1 MTFKLNRKEILLRF
15 VITANIVTVN
25 KINVSQSE
33 ICGTHS
39 ASLFK
44 HKMFLGQDRRVVTR
58 VRLQE

>member
-25 KINVSQSE
+25 KINASQSE

-58 VRLQE
+58 VSLQE

>member
-33 ICGTHS
+33 ICDMHS

-44 HKMFLGQDRRVVTR
+44 HKTFLG
-58 VRLQE
+58 